1 MDAMQAV
8 NLKQLAKILNL
19 SISTVSKALR
29 DSHEIGE
36 ATKKRVL
43 AKAKELDYTPNPFA
57 SGLRRNKSKT
67 VAVVV
72 PEVANNYFS
81 LAINGIESIA
91 QENDYHVLIYL
102 THEDIEKEKGI
113 MKHLENKRVDGVL
126 MSVTMNTSNQTHL
139 SDFQQKGIP
148 IVFFDRICNEI
159 ETAKITTDDYIS
171 GMNAT
176 KHLIENGCKDIAFLS
191 LGDEISIMQKRKSG
205 FLEELHRNN
214 IEVNPER
221 IIKFGND
228 DEENFNLL
236 KKILKG
242 KNKPDGIFASVER
255 LAITTYQVCKDL
267 NINIPKDLK
276 VICFSNLETAS
287 LLSPS
292 LSTITQPAFNIG
304 KTAAEVMFKNLDKN
318 KTYIPNENIVLQS
331 TLHIRASSQQSD

>member
-1 MDAMQAV
+1 MPAV

-29 DSHEIGE
+29 DSHEIGD
-36 ATKKRVL
+36 ATKERVL
-43 AKAKELDYTPNPFA
+43 AKAKEMDYTPNPFA

-126 MSVTMNTSNQTHL
+126 MSVTMNTSNQNHL
-139 SDFQQKGIP
+139 LDFQQKGIP

-176 KHLIENGCKDIAFLS
+176 NHLIEKGCKDIAFLS
-191 LGDEISIMQKRKSG
+191 LGEEISIMQKRKSG
-205 FLEELHRNN
+205 YLEELEKNN
-214 IEVNPER
+214 IKANPHR
-221 IIKFGND
+221 IVICGND
-228 DEENFNLL
+228 DEMNFKLIKDL
-236 KKILKG
+236 LKG
-242 KNKPDGIFASVER
+242 KNKPDGIFASVEK
-255 LAITTYQVCKDL
+255 LAITTYQVCNELK
-267 NINIPKDLK
+267 IKIPNDLK

-292 LSTITQPAFNIG
+292 LSTITQPAYNIG
-304 KTAAEVMFKNLDKN
+304 KTAAEVMFKYLDKN
-318 KTYIPNENIVLQS
+318 KTYIPNENIILKS
-331 TLHIRASSQQSD
+331 TLHIRESSQQID